1 MKHAITG
8 QAYLLVS
15 EGDVTVNGTPAK
27 KGDGIAMSGE
37 SHAKLAA
44 DSDAEILIIE
54 VPGKQ
59 RAR

>member
-1 MKHAITG
+1 
-8 QAYLLVS
+8 
-15 EGDVTVNGTPAK
+15 
-27 KGDGIAMSGE
+27 MSGE
-37 SHAKLAA
+37 SHARLAA

>member
-1 MKHAITG
+1 M
-8 QAYLLVS
+8 
-15 EGDVTVNGTPAK
+15 TVNGKAAT
-27 KGDGIAMSGE
+27 KGDGVAMSGE
-37 SHAKLAA
+37 SHANLAA